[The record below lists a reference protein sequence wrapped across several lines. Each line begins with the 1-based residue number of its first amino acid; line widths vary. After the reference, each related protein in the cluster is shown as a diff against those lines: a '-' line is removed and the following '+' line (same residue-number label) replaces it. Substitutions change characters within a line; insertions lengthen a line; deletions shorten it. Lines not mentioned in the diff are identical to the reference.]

1 MHYSKQDTC
10 SLNVWLMP
18 FMFIQTPQRQ
28 VTTSD
33 RAVTYPP
40 TAESGWRPTVTSRLI
55 WSLRKLPLKPH
66 PSLFHSQICIPVSY
80 EAYILYIFNLNGYE
94 KYLEKYL
101 DKNNLNI
108 GACSTSSTLYMLL
121 ILGILLRHECVCL
134 CMLLH
139 FSNAWHE
146 GDKKRGRRR
155 DILSYAQAQNID
167 LLTTET
173 PSPFQKN
180 CWYIETANL
189 LYLILT
195 LGLR

>member
-1 MHYSKQDTC
+1 
-10 SLNVWLMP
+10 MP

-139 FSNAWHE
+139 FSNAWHK
-146 GDKKRGRRR
+146 GDKKKEGEEEIFSVMSKLRTSIYLQLEPPPPFKKIV
-155 DILSYAQAQNID
+155 DTLKQ
-167 LLTTET
+167 LTFSFWFWPLDWDKE
-173 PSPFQKN
+173 
-180 CWYIETANL
+180 Y
-189 LYLILT
+189 
-195 LGLR
+195 